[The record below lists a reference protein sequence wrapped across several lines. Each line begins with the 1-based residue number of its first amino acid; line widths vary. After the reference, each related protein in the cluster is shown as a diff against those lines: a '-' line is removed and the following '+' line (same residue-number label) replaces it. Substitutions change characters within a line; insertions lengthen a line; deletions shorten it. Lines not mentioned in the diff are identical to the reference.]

1 MQRKVY
7 KSNEEEG
14 LNMKIFIDTA
24 NIEEIKEIHSYGIL
38 DGVTTNPSLI
48 AKEKRDYRATI
59 KEICDIVEGPVSAEV
74 LSTNYNDMVKE
85 GIELSKISPYVVVKI
100 PFTPDGLKATKALS
114 EKNVMVNMTLIFSP
128 NQALLACKAGASYI
142 SPFVGRLDDIGHDGV
157 SIAET
162 CQDIVENYAF
172 DTEVIAASIRHPQH
186 VLRLAEYGVDIA
198 TLPYKVIMQMMNHPL
213 TDIGIEKFLE
223 DYKKAFDK

>member
-1 MQRKVY
+1 
-7 KSNEEEG
+7 
-14 LNMKIFIDTA
+14 MKIFIDTA

-48 AKEKRDYRATI
+48 AKEKRDYKATI

-85 GIELSKISPYVVVKI
+85 GIELSKISPFVVVKI
-100 PFTPDGLKATKALS
+100 PFTLDGLKATKALS

-162 CQDIVENYAF
+162 CQDIVINYGF

-186 VLRLAEYGVDIA
+186 VLRLAEYGIDIA
-198 TLPYKVIMQMMNHPL
+198 TLPYKVIMQMMKHPL

-223 DYKKAFDK
+223 DYKKAFEK